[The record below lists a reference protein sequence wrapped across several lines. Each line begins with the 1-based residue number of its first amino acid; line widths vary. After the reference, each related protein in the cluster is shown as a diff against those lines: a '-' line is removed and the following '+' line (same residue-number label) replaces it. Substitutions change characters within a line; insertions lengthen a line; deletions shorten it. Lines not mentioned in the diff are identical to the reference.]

1 MRNFVLLRRAKLR
14 YTKTMKPSLLSDTA
28 FENIAHLTN
37 TFSCHFHDT
46 YAIGITHHGMFKS
59 LHEHK
64 ITQAYERTTRI
75 INPGEIHGGD
85 SYAWQYT
92 NFYPSV
98 ELLSTLYE
106 QMYGEKKMP
115 IFEKHIIDDDELFR
129 RLMAFFQTVYA
140 HEESMLLE
148 SKLIDALSYLIVHYA
163 RKATLYPFTCKDPK
177 AMSMVIEYIHEN
189 IESDISLDTLAST
202 ANVSKYHF
210 LRLFKNHTGLT
221 PHQYIIAGRVCRAKT
236 LVIKGESLS
245 QVALQAGFSD
255 QSHFIRSFRKIYGYS
270 PKTLLQKS
278 NFILYK

>member
-1 MRNFVLLRRAKLR
+1 MR
-14 YTKTMKPSLLSDTA
+14 YTFAMKPSLLNDTA
-28 FENIAHLTN
+28 FENIAHSTN
-37 TFSCHFHDT
+37 TFSSHFHDT
-46 YAIGITHHGMFKS
+46 YAIGITHEGMFKS
-59 LHEHK
+59 HHERQ
-64 ITQAYERTTRI
+64 IISAYERTTRI

-85 SYAWQYT
+85 SYAWKYT

-106 QMYGEKKMP
+106 QMYGEKKIP
-115 IFEKHIIDDDELFR
+115 IFEQHIIEDAELYTK
-129 RLMAFFQTVYA
+129 LAAFFHTIYA
-140 HEESMLLE
+140 NEEPMHSE
-148 SKLIDALSYLIVHYA
+148 SKLIDALSYLIAHYA
-163 RKATLYPFTCKDPK
+163 QKATSYLFTCKDPK
-177 AMSMVIEYIHEN
+177 AMSVVIDYIHDN
-189 IESDISLDTLAST
+189 LGSDITLDALAST
-202 ANVSKYHF
+202 AHVSKYHF

-221 PHQYIIAGRVCRAKT
+221 PHQYIIAGRVCKAKT